1 MPTRLFSVHFCIGI
15 VVLVLAMPDSARA
28 EGFISPLLGYDW
40 GGASGCPNIT
50 GCEDKNLNL
59 GIGVGSM
66 EDGIGGELEISYAK
80 DFFGRAPGYKSSV
93 LTVMGNVL
101 LAPKYGPARPFATGG
116 LGLIKTNIDFTPTSL
131 LDSHNNHF
139 GWDLGGGLMIFVG
152 EHVGVRGDLRHF
164 KSFKAARDV
173 GSHLAIRSWI
183 STVRAGR

>member
-1 MPTRLFSVHFCIGI
+1 M
-15 VVLVLAMPDSARA
+15 VLAMPDSARA

-50 GCEDKNLNL
+50 GCEDKKLNL
-59 GIGVGSM
+59 GVGVGSM

-164 KSFKAARDV
+164 KSFKDLRDV
-173 GSHLAIRSWI
+173 GITLGD
-183 STVRAGR
+183 TKLDFNRASGALILKF